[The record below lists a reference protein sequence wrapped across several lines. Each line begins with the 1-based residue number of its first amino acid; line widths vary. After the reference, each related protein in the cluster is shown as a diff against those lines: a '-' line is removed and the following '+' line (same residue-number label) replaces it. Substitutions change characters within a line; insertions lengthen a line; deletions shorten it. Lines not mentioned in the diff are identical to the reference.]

1 MDQALFT
8 LKLQTYSWISDTFG
22 STDKPNRTLRRK
34 VKPGTTIYTLFTEL
48 ANQYPEFRKNIFDP
62 NTGRLNDQ
70 VMVIINSRLIQST
83 DMKDV
88 EVQDKDNIILSP
100 VLVGG

>member
-1 MDQALFT
+1 MEQALYT

-22 STDKPNRTLRRK
+22 STDKPNRTLKRR
-34 VKPGTTIYTLFTEL
+34 VKPGTTIYALFTEL
-48 ANQYPEFRKNIFDP
+48 ADKYPEFRKNIFDP

-70 VMVIINSRLIQST
+70 VMVIINSRLVQGA

-88 EVQDKDNIILSP
+88 EIRDKDNIILSP